1 MMDESIRRLI
11 DRPIDWLIEFDDLI
25 GWPPAPHN
33 ILSFCSPVYSLTFDE
48 GFANFF
54 VIKFPATFV
63 SKKFFATLSGKVFC
77 NFFESP
83 GINWKQICWVIKIKM
98 VIFILMTW

>member
-54 VIKFPATFV
+54 YKV
-63 SKKFFATLSGKVFC
+63 SC
-77 NFFESP
+77 NFF
-83 GINWKQICWVIKIKM
+83 IWKVFRNSFRKS
-98 VIFILMTW
+98 FL